1 MWFMHLPRL
10 LLVDDDRSIARAL
23 ALALRNTY
31 TVDIAGDG
39 ELALGQTAGRQYA
52 AIILDLNLPGLPGL
66 EVCRRLR
73 EAGVDCP
80 ILVLS
85 GESEVLTKITLLDAG
100 ANDYLTKPFSLGELK
115 ARLRTLLR
123 NQRSARHLPRRLAAC
138 GLLLDRRTH
147 AVTRGGVSIR
157 LRRKEFALLECLMEH
172 AGSVVTRAALIRH
185 GWQGAEQPWTNT
197 VDVHIKYLRDK
208 LDRPFDQ
215 PVIQTVHGLG
225 YRLGSAPVPPDN
237 K

>member
-1 MWFMHLPRL
+1 MNLPRL
-10 LLVDDDRSIARAL
+10 LLIDDDRNIARAL
-23 ALALRNTY
+23 ALALRNAY

-39 ELALGQTAGRQYA
+39 ELAMAQTSERQYSA
-52 AIILDLNLPGLPGL
+52 MILDLNLPGLPGL

-73 EAGVDCP
+73 DAGVDCP
-80 ILVLS
+80 ILVLT

-115 ARLRTLLR
+115 ARLRALMR
-123 NQRSARHLPRRLAAC
+123 NRHPARYLPRRLAAC

-147 AVTRGGVSIR
+147 AVTRDGVSIR

-172 AGSVVTRAALIRH
+172 AGNVVSRAALIRH
-185 GWQGAEQPWTNT
+185 AWQGAEQPWTNT

-208 LDRPFDQ
+208 LDRPFET

-225 YRLGSAPVPPDN
+225 YRIGSASQSPDA
-237 K
+237 